1 MSGVKNLRAMFEQ
14 KGDTSPPDRGRS
26 PGIPWT
32 PSDSPRP
39 LSKVR
44 TNFIAIEKDGRIGLQ
59 RETSQ
64 DSIVSASRKLSGGS
78 SDAPYPTPPAIKQD
92 SDVFGANQATA
103 APPKM
108 NLKDQPI
115 PESPRTETGGPVTN
129 GTTKN
134 TTESKPQAPSSAGT
148 RLKKL
153 GPEGATTDKQPPS
166 NGSASKGEPSV
177 GHLNGVDH
185 SKDKGKAPNKDSK
198 ESKEAEKTQSK
209 SNNTK
214 PTPKPLAPSGTK
226 TAAKPARSPTTAKI
240 PKTPTEM
247 PAKLPAKTPDKAQS
261 KEKAATPRT
270 AGASAK
276 ATGTSSIKR
285 PPPLQASPASGAG
298 FVKPK
303 PKSPTRPV
311 DLPARLTTHTAASGS
326 KVNGGS
332 RQSLAPAGGVNTTDT
347 AGRSPSRTSVSTA
360 TSGARLNVVKSLK
373 RQNSTINRPRP
384 SIGPPPKQPAK
395 DHPPTKKEKE
405 VDESFLARMT
415 RPTQAFA
422 SKTAGKAPASPP
434 RKVAAAPAAKK
445 PATKPESHVAKK
457 TMTLPHRP
465 KAPAAPSSQ
474 QAETSAAANIA
485 IRVEE
490 VETAEEAIEIAKS
503 IEDAALPQPETK
515 SDPAPAEEVTKPVEE
530 VTEDA
535 PAVEAASSPLA
546 SPPQSPVDQPDVDD
560 DNSHTAAAHE
570 TAEPVEPVEPASD
583 DKLTAEVATEEPVPA
598 QESVSHEKVEPAESV
613 VTGGPL
619 H

>member
-26 PGIPWT
+26 PGIPWSKAH
-32 PSDSPRP
+32 PDSPRP

-92 SDVFGANQATA
+92 SDVFGASVTTA

-115 PESPRTETGGPVTN
+115 PESPRTEAVGPVAN
-129 GTTKN
+129 GPTKD

-153 GPEGATTDKQPPS
+153 GPEGAKTDKQPTS
-166 NGSASKGEPSV
+166 NGSVSKGEPSV
-177 GHLNGVDH
+177 KHLNGVDH
-185 SKDKGKAPNKDSK
+185 SKDKGKAPSKDSK
-198 ESKEAEKTQSK
+198 DNKESKQVEKTQAK

-214 PTPKPLAPSGTK
+214 PTPKPLAPSATK
-226 TAAKPARSPTTAKI
+226 TAARPARSPTTANI

-247 PAKLPAKTPDKAQS
+247 PAAKLPSKTPDKAQP

-270 AGASAK
+270 AGSSAK

-332 RQSLAPAGGVNTTDT
+332 RQSLAPASGVANTTDT
-347 AGRSPSRTSVSTA
+347 VGRSPSRTSVSTA

-422 SKTAGKAPASPP
+422 SKTVGKAPASPP
-434 RKVAAAPAAKK
+434 RKVAAAPAATK

-457 TMTLPHRP
+457 TMTFPHRP
-465 KAPAAPSSQ
+465 KASAAPSSQ
-474 QAETSAAANIA
+474 QAETSAAANI
-485 IRVEE
+485 
-490 VETAEEAIEIAKS
+490 
-503 IEDAALPQPETK
+503 
-515 SDPAPAEEVTKPVEE
+515 
-530 VTEDA
+530 
-535 PAVEAASSPLA
+535 
-546 SPPQSPVDQPDVDD
+546 
-560 DNSHTAAAHE
+560 
-570 TAEPVEPVEPASD
+570 
-583 DKLTAEVATEEPVPA
+583 
-598 QESVSHEKVEPAESV
+598 
-613 VTGGPL
+613 
-619 H
+619 